1 MAEIPISD
9 RGLAVFAFAIYH
21 QLESGSRVTQVV
33 REDGAGHHADPEAI
47 QELQRLGLV
56 HVDDNRIAFTDQG
69 EAILDRAIAE
79 MRRAAAAQPQSTES
93 GAPERRDAYSHG
105 ETKPVR
111 SGYT

>member
-1 MAEIPISD
+1 VAEIPISD

-33 REDGAGHHADPEAI
+33 REDGAGHHADPAAI

-56 HVDDNRIAFTDQG
+56 HADTIGLHLRIKVRPF
-69 EAILDRAIAE
+69 
-79 MRRAAAAQPQSTES
+79 STGPWLKCVGRQRNHS
-93 GAPERRDAYSHG
+93 RLRVGLPSASTSHR
-105 ETKPVR
+105 ETKPIR

>member
-1 MAEIPISD
+1 MAENPISD

-79 MRRAAAAQPQSTES
+79 MRRAAAQPQSTES
-93 GAPERRDAYSHG
+93 GAPERRDAYSH
-105 ETKPVR
+105 EPTR

>member
-1 MAEIPISD
+1 MAENPISD
-9 RGLAVFAFAIYH
+9 RGLAVFSFAIYH

-33 REDGAGHHADPEAI
+33 REDGAGHHADPGAI

-56 HVDDNRIAFTDQG
+56 HVHNRIAFTDQG

-79 MRRAAAAQPQSTES
+79 MRRAAAQPQSTES

-105 ETKPVR
+105 ETKPIR